1 MGTTVADYPDNIL
14 GISSF
19 ARFRVVCALDNV
31 PDEFYTTAEN
41 HPKMFTSSD
50 VYRSNVEGF
59 VLFKLESSLESCM
72 V

>member
-1 MGTTVADYPDNIL
+1 MGTTVAGYPENIL
-14 GISSF
+14 GISSS
-19 ARFRVVCALDNV
+19 ARFRIVCALDNV

-41 HPKMFTSSD
+41 YPKMFTSCD

-59 VLFKLESSLESCM
+59 VQFKLESSLESCL